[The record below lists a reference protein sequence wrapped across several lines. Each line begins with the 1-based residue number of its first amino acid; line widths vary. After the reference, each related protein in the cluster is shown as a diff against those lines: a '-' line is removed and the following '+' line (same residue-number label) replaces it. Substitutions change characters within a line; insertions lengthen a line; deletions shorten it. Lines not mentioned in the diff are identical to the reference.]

1 MREFIL
7 KYWIGVAFGS
17 ISSAMFGLWQAY
29 QKLHKKNIAI
39 QNGVQ
44 ALLRAQIIQVYNK
57 YMERGY
63 LPIYERENID
73 ELCKQYKALGGNG
86 VITGL
91 IEKLNELPTERGCL
105 QNG

>member
-1 MREFIL
+1 MRDFIL
-7 KYWIGVAFGS
+7 KYWIGFSFGS

-29 QKLHKKNIAI
+29 KRLHKKNIAI

-57 YMERGY
+57 YMDRGY

-73 ELCKQYKALGGNG
+73 ELCSQYKALNGNG

-91 IEKLNELPTERGCL
+91 IEKLNELPTEKGGL
-105 QNG
+105 QNV